1 MDASPLL
8 LRPAEV
14 AERLSLSRSVV
25 YELLLRR
32 EIESVLICR
41 SRRIPMAALVAL
53 CVYLRHRRG
62 RRCWPR

>member
-1 MDASPLL
+1 MDANPLL

-32 EIESVLICR
+32 EIESILIGR
-41 SRRIPMAALVAL
+41 SRRIPMEALIA
-53 CVYLRHRRG
+53 YIDRLRREHG
-62 RRCWPR
+62 A

>member
-1 MDASPLL
+1 MDANPLL

-32 EIESVLICR
+32 EIESILIGR
-41 SRRIPMAALVAL
+41 SRRIPMEALIA
-53 CVYLRHRRG
+53 YIDRLRREQG
-62 RRCWPR
+62 G